1 MLGFVFGGNHLLRV
15 GEEGTSNEPKQ
26 AQIAKDNLPVSRKLP
41 DETCANDC
49 WNSEDDAD
57 SCFSFRFHILTP
69 WTITWFHSLDA
80 QLIAENRR
88 HVKSKGIAES
98 KVSVFRFQILCFFF
112 LTPET

>member
-1 MLGFVFGGNHLLRV
+1 MRASYKRCFDVVKIARRGRFAHVSSGGYSIHCLVPPGEKENRACAVLLLGLILGGNNLLRV

-69 WTITWFHSLDA
+69 
-80 QLIAENRR
+80 
-88 HVKSKGIAES
+88 
-98 KVSVFRFQILCFFF
+98 
-112 LTPET
+112 